1 MMKKIRK
8 NMTPIVG
15 GTDNKGVVQT
25 IWFISLAGVQKY
37 KG

>member
-1 MMKKIRK
+1 MKKIRK
-8 NMTPIVG
+8 NMALIVG

-25 IWFISLAGVQKY
+25 VWFVSLVKY